1 MRTTVSRLRYYV
13 DLDDHHSTT
22 LHDLPHHIDTLDAG
36 ASVIEAGEALSNVF
50 FVEDGWAIRFRL
62 LDDGRRQIVNFML
75 PGDCFDLQALI
86 ASDADHAVDAITTL
100 TIRVVAAQDFLGAMA
115 GSARLAAAFWWA
127 AVQEESILRE
137 QIVRIGR
144 RSARE
149 RIAHLILELYRRR
162 IIAGADDDRTLE
174 LPATRDMIAD
184 ALGLTAV
191 HVSRTLTTLRRG
203 DLISTQNG
211 TIRILDRA
219 KLASVAG
226 FDDAYL
232 HVQRTRLFFKDDNR
246 SNTPH

>member
-1 MRTTVSRLRYYV
+1 MRTTLSRLRYYV
-13 DLDDHHSTT
+13 DLADTEST
-22 LHDLPHHIDTLDAG
+22 LLEALPHRVDSFSPGDNLVKIGNPLT
-36 ASVIEAGEALSNVF
+36 EVF

-86 ASDADHAVDAITTL
+86 SAQADHFVDSITPV
-100 TIRVVAAQDFLGAMA
+100 TIRVVPARAFLETLAN
-115 GSARLAAAFWWA
+115 SARLAAAFWWA
-127 AVQEESILRE
+127 AIQEESILRE

-162 IIAGADDDRTLE
+162 IIAGAEEDETLE

-184 ALGLTAV
+184 ALGLTSV
-191 HVSRTLTTLRRG
+191 HVSRTITELRRN

-211 TIRILDRA
+211 TIRIVERA
-219 KLASVAG
+219 KLAAIAG
-226 FDDAYL
+226 FEDSYL
-232 HVQRTRLFFKDDNR
+232 HIQRTRLMFDPNNTI
-246 SNTPH
+246 NTPH